1 MGHVNPPAA
10 LPAQFQG
17 LIYEPS
23 FVRFVTQR
31 GEVESRVGSL
41 ARNLHACL
49 RDGLPLP
56 RGKQVE
62 VLLAR
67 KIQGHLE

>member
-1 MGHVNPPAA
+1 
-10 LPAQFQG
+10 
-17 LIYEPS
+17 
-23 FVRFVTQR
+23 
-31 GEVESRVGSL
+31 
-41 ARNLHACL
+41 LHACL